1 MLSCSNKHVWLGAVW
16 KCRYC
21 VKFRFKSIQIIE
33 ALGFLCPHY
42 CLNDVEKW
50 SPHYALFSD
59 KSAIKGYQMDLIGVL
74 QIKCYWRTCAFR
86 ISSISLLCG
95 SGSRAASSLMFSY
108 NFLIIKP
115 NLISTISSKTSVAR
129 QTTASLDNERFNYQF
144 IDFNLTLRNLHNNT
158 RTRN

>member
-1 MLSCSNKHVWLGAVW
+1 MFDWGLCRNAVTAINTNLKAFRLSTL
-16 KCRYC
+16 
-21 VKFRFKSIQIIE
+21 
-33 ALGFLCPHY
+33 LDFLCPHY
-42 CLNDVEKW
+42 CLNDVGKW

-59 KSAIKGYQMDLIGVL
+59 KSAIKGFQMDFIGVL

-129 QTTASLDNERFNYQF
+129 QTTAPLDNERFNYQF